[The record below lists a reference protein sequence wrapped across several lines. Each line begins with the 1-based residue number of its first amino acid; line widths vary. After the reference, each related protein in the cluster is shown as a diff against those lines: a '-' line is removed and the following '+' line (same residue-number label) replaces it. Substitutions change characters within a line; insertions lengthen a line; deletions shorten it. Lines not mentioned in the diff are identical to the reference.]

1 MTGPIRPD
9 PFTALRA
16 VDTDVDP
23 ASVFSRQ
30 LRARLE
36 RGADLPR
43 GVVMSGVTADQTA
56 PTGIIERPG
65 ALPYLTVADGLAAID
80 WYRAHLGARL
90 RGEPILMDDGRVGHA
105 ELEIGGGVIYLAAAF
120 DEIGL
125 AAPAPGAVSVSL
137 MLAVDNTDRAL
148 SAARAGG
155 ASVQREPYEGH
166 GSRTAVIIDPFG
178 HRWMLSGPV
187 RTPTG
192 VVDRVRPGD
201 VVYPSLCT
209 PDVERA
215 VRFYGAVLGWRYDAE
230 TRQVTNLGH
239 RLGLS
244 TLGDLRSLFLV
255 YAVADLEGARE
266 AIVAAG
272 GTDLTEAD
280 GHPGSL
286 DASDDQGARFA
297 VYVADPDEVRGE
309 QHPAGHGE
317 LTYITVHTP
326 DSRAFRD
333 FHSRVLGWEFTAGRV
348 DDGWEVDD
356 SRPQIGIAGGADEYS
371 VVAMWSV
378 DDIEAAVTR
387 VREAGG
393 EVISGPERMPYATT
407 AECVDDQGVRFYL
420 GQY

>member
-1 MTGPIRPD
+1 MTDPFTPD
-9 PFTALRA
+9 PFSALRA
-16 VDTDVDP
+16 VDRDTAP
-23 ASVFSRQ
+23 TTEFTRA

-36 RGADLPR
+36 RGADLPE
-43 GVVMSGVTADQTA
+43 GVTMSGVTTA
-56 PTGIIERPG
+56 EPVAQPLLERPG
-65 ALPYLTVADGLAAID
+65 ALPYLTVTDGMAAID
-80 WYRAHLGARL
+80 WYLAHLGARL
-90 RGEPILMDDGRVGHA
+90 RDEPILMDDGRVGHA

-137 MLAVDNTDRAL
+137 MLAVDDADRAL

-155 ASVQREPYEGH
+155 ATVQREPYEGH

-178 HRWMLSGPV
+178 HRWMLSGPA
-187 RTPTG
+187 RTPAR
-192 VVDRVRPGD
+192 VVDPVRRGD

-215 VRFYGAVLGWRYDAE
+215 ARFYGSVLGWRYDAE

-244 TLGDLRSLFLV
+244 SLGDLRSLFLV
-255 YAVADLEGARE
+255 YAVADLDGARE

-272 GTDLTEAD
+272 GADVTEPD
-280 GHPGSL
+280 GHLGSL
-286 DASDDQGARFA
+286 DARDDQGAGFA
-297 VYVADPDEVRGE
+297 VYVPDPDEARGE

-326 DSRAFRD
+326 DSRAFRE
-333 FHSRVLGWEFTAGRV
+333 FYSRILGWEFTAGRI

-356 SRPQIGIAGGADEYS
+356 SRPQIGIAGSADEYS

-378 DDIEAAVTR
+378 DDVELAVGR
-387 VREAGG
+387 VVEMGG
-393 EVISGPERMPYATT
+393 RVVSGPRREPYATV
-407 AECVDDQGVRFYL
+407 AECVDDQGVFFYL